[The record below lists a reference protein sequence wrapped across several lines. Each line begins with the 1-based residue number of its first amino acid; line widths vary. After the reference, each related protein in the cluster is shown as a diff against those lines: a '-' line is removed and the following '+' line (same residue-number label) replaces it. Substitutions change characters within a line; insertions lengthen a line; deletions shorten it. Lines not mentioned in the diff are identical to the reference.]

1 MTLHPAPGSS
11 DSVVESV
18 PAAVAACVS
27 ARAALFTS
35 LLPWR
40 TLSSVLNR
48 GLATLRHLDSLPATE
63 DASQLLTKNTEVPGV
78 TPPLTERP
86 GGSPA
91 GAVSVLPRSVPADAR
106 PRPAPP
112 PAPPRG
118 SGPLVQ
124 VGPRPELGSA
134 HQDGVGPEHKCFT
147 YSLATIY
154 CLQCYL
160 TGALASDGVVE
171 GAVEEAGVRMVL
183 LGATP
188 CRAHRILCLCPG
200 SVTSELWQV
209 SPTLSCHRAVKEIS
223 RKWCNVWEGIK
234 NFKK

>member
-78 TPPLTERP
+78 TSPPLTERP
-86 GGSPA
+86 GGRPA

-124 VGPRPELGSA
+124 VGPRPELWSA
-134 HQDGVGPEHKCFT
+134 HQDGVGPEHDRVICN
-147 YSLATIY
+147 LATIY

-200 SVTSELWQV
+200 SVTSQLWQF

-223 RKWCNVWEGIK
+223 RKWCNVWEGI
-234 NFKK
+234 

>member
-1 MTLHPAPGSS
+1 MEDPAPRTWLVRLRGG
-11 DSVVESV
+11 VRAGRGGRLCLGQGRALHQPLAVEDTQLRLE
-18 PAAVAACVS
+18 P
-27 ARAALFTS
+27 RPRHLAAL
-35 LLPWR
+35 
-40 TLSSVLNR
+40 
-48 GLATLRHLDSLPATE
+48 GQLACNGRRVTTTHNFKL
-63 DASQLLTKNTEVPGV
+63 NTEAPRV
-78 TPPLTERP
+78 TSPPLTERP

-91 GAVSVLPRSVPADAR
+91 CAVSVLPRSVPADAR

-112 PAPPRG
+112 PAPPCG

-134 HQDGVGPEHKCFT
+134 HQDGVGPEHECFT

-200 SVTSELWQV
+200 CSHE
-209 SPTLSCHRAVKEIS
+209 
-223 RKWCNVWEGIK
+223 
-234 NFKK
+234 

>member
-1 MTLHPAPGSS
+1 M
-11 DSVVESV
+11 VESV

-48 GLATLRHLDSLPATE
+48 GLATLRHLDSLPETE

-86 GGSPA
+86 GGRPA

-124 VGPRPELGSA
+124 VGPRPELWSA
-134 HQDGVGPEHKCFT
+134 HQDGVGPEHDRVICN
-147 YSLATIY
+147 LATIY

-200 SVTSELWQV
+200 SVTSELWKV

-234 NFKK
+234 NF

>member
-1 MTLHPAPGSS
+1 MDDPAPRTWLVRLRGG
-11 DSVVESV
+11 VRAGRGGRLCLGQGRALHQPLAVEDTQLRLE
-18 PAAVAACVS
+18 P
-27 ARAALFTS
+27 RPRHLAAL
-35 LLPWR
+35 
-40 TLSSVLNR
+40 
-48 GLATLRHLDSLPATE
+48 GQLACNGRRVTTTHNFKL
-63 DASQLLTKNTEVPGV
+63 NTEVPGV

-124 VGPRPELGSA
+124 VGPRPELWSA
-134 HQDGVGPEHKCFT
+134 HQDGVGPEHECFT

-200 SVTSELWQV
+200 CS
-209 SPTLSCHRAVKEIS
+209 HK
-223 RKWCNVWEGIK
+223 
-234 NFKK
+234 